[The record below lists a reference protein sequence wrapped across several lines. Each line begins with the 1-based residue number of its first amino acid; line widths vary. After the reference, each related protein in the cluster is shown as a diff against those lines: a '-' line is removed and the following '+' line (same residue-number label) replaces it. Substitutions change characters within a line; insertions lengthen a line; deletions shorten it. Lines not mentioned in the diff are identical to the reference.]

1 MSAIKQSMSNS
12 TTLSKNVISYL
23 MKVEASIAKKSGV
36 SPVHRRKSTVR
47 KGSLPPIDTKKSLV
61 VTLVERLLSMGELA
75 DNTLIYA
82 VALMQRCLT
91 SSRAMSISSVADLFS
106 AIMFLSQKIVLD
118 GEVWFLEEFSIITG
132 ISKTRLGFYEGLILN
147 NLEFKV
153 HVDLK
158 ELTST
163 ANFLIKSF

>member
-23 MKVEASIAKKSGV
+23 MKVEATVTKKSGV
-36 SPVHRRKSTVR
+36 SPVNRRKSVAR
-47 KGSLPPIDTKKSLV
+47 KGSLPPIDNKKSLV

-82 VALMQRCLT
+82 VALMRRCLT
-91 SSRAMSISSVADLFS
+91 SSRTMSISSISDLFS

-132 ISKTRLGFYEGLILN
+132 ISKTRLSFYEGLILN
-147 NLEFKV
+147 NLEFRV

-163 ANFLIKSF
+163 AKFLITSF